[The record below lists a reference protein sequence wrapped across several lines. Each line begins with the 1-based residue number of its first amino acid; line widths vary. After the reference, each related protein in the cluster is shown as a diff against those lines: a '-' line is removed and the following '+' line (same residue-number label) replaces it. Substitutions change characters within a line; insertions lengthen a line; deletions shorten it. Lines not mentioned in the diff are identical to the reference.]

1 MKKYKKFSEVFYL
14 FILALIIPFYLVLY
28 GASGHEFRPEPEDV
42 MWMRVIVVAII
53 SMIAYLIGR
62 HFQGI
67 ITTVIKTIFGM
78 TLVCIIYGGLK
89 VLWYILNFEF
99 GSDIG
104 IPIVVLSHGIPI
116 VFLYSSFN
124 IGYWLIRHKTI
135 D

>member
-53 SMIAYLIGR
+53 SMTAYLIGR